1 MDEESQN
8 QVNESGSSPAPAA
21 TDAEGGAERVCATLT
36 LKRDGV
42 ETEDVF
48 TLTSPAVVGRFD
60 PSVGP
65 VDVDLSPLPE
75 ASYVSRRHARITYE
89 AGHWR
94 IEDLGSSNGTFIK
107 REDDDY
113 ERVDSAEL
121 THETEI
127 ALGSARFVFRTGGM
141 TSGPLPG
148 EVAES
153 EAFTPE

>member
-1 MDEESQN
+1 MDEDIQN
-8 QVNESGSSPAPAA
+8 QVSEGASPPAPAA
-21 TDAEGGAERVCATLT
+21 TDAEVAPERVSATLT

-48 TLTSPAVVGRFD
+48 TLSPPAVVGRFD
-60 PSVGP
+60 PKVGP
-65 VDVDLSPLPE
+65 VDVDLGSLPE
-75 ASYVSRRHARITYE
+75 AAYVSRLHARITYE
-89 AGHWR
+89 DGRWW

-107 REDDDY
+107 REDY
-113 ERVDSAEL
+113 ERVDSSEL

-127 ALGSARFVFRTGGM
+127 ALGNARFVFRTGGM

-153 EAFTPE
+153 QAFTPE